1 MVPSS
6 RLAFSATFFALF
18 VLCDLYAPV
27 FAQDNPKTSNPQ
39 TSKSLTLSKA
49 IEIAL
54 SNQPSLVNAAAQK
67 QSAQERITQAK
78 TRFQPTATVSSTYQ
92 KSYAENLTQSFAG
105 GVQVQQVTVGRNAS
119 LSQQTAGLNWRLLD
133 NGQRKLALR
142 QAEQGLDSATFSEKN
157 TIQTVIGNVSD
168 AYFSVLRN
176 EAIVRVNQ
184 AQVARTKQLLE
195 QVNAQISAGTAA
207 AKDYLQP
214 ESDYLNAQVNVLNA
228 QVSVDIAYA
237 QLRNAMGMPS
247 MTLSTLADVAS
258 AQGDLPITAQFVNG
272 KDEAE
277 TIQKLVAQAVQNR
290 PDIALSRQTIETNQ
304 IGVEQAKLA
313 LRPTMSVDTGIQ
325 EQLNSNYQLLKR
337 NGNNRQIGVSVSYPV
352 FDGGNLRSQA
362 RVSEQTVRTSEAQL
376 RTTEQQVIFE
386 VEQAYRNLRQA
397 QITLPATEKAQTAA
411 QNNYERAQT
420 AQQVGTG
427 PLTDVIIAQTTL
439 TQAQLNAVQAL
450 YNYYSAD
457 ARLARSLGQAERIGV
472 VAKAK

>member
-1 MVPSS
+1 MLPSS
-6 RLAFSATFFALF
+6 RLAFRAMALTLSTALTLF
-18 VLCDLYAPV
+18 VLHAPA
-27 FAQDNPKTSNPQ
+27 FGQDNPAA
-39 TSKSLTLSKA
+39 SKNLTLSKA
-49 IEIAL
+49 IELAL
-54 SNQPSLVNAAAQK
+54 KNQPSLVNAVAQK
-67 QSAQERITQAK
+67 QSAQERITQSK

-119 LSQQTAGLNWRLLD
+119 LSQQTAGFNWRLLD
-133 NGQRKLALR
+133 NGQRKLALK
-142 QAEQGLDSATFSEKN
+142 QAEQGLESATFSEQN
-157 TIQTVIGNVSD
+157 TIQTVISGVSD

-176 EAIVRVNQ
+176 EAILRVNQ
-184 AQVARTKQLLE
+184 AQVARTKQLLD

-228 QVSVDIAYA
+228 QVNVDIAYA

-247 MTLSTLADVAS
+247 MTVSALADVTFT
-258 AQGDLPITAQFVNG
+258 QGNLPITAQFTAG

-277 TIQKLVAQAVQNR
+277 TLQKLAAQALQNR
-290 PDIALSRQTIETNQ
+290 PDVSLSRQTIETNQ

-313 LRPTMSVDTGIQ
+313 LRPTVSVDAGVQ

-352 FDGGNLRSQA
+352 FDGGSLRSQA

-376 RTTEQQVIFE
+376 RTTEQQVVFE

-397 QITLPATEKAQTAA
+397 QITIPATEKAQIAA

-439 TQAQLNAVQAL
+439 TQAQLNAIQAL
-450 YNYYSAD
+450 YNFYSAD
-457 ARLARSLGQAERIGV
+457 ARLARALGQAERIGM
-472 VAKAK
+472 ASKPK